1 MIQTLSLS
9 FLILSL
15 MFSIISISTA
25 NSNVYVQCSQLNFTS
40 VTPYDS
46 NVNSLFTSLVDSAS
60 ICNFNKFEIAPL
72 NDVVYGLYQCRG
84 DLSSPNCKDCV
95 SNSIS
100 QLKTI
105 CPMSRGGAIQ
115 LEECFVKY
123 NEASFFE
130 EDDKMEVYKRCG
142 PSVGYNYDVLNNID
156 GVLAYLVYG
165 NGQYFRQYDFATIQG
180 VAQCVQDLSLSD
192 CQDCLSEASRQLRSE
207 CETSTWGDMYLGKC
221 YIRYADHGN
230 ENHANDGFVAIVG
243 VGSLTFSVK
252 NYCTINVI
260 NKGMEKMKKY
270 VEGAKKDVELV
281 KSDAKSA
288 KEKAQKAEIEAKS
301 AKEKAQKAET
311 EANSAKEK
319 TDKTEKIVGEEIAK
333 NGFKL
338 YISYE
343 PQISMPPPC
352 YYVSHSSPCYW

>member
-1 MIQTLSLS
+1 MCVPIYRHVCMHAMTHKLSKATRALKLYPSKMIQTLSLS

-40 VTPYDS
+40 MTPYDS

-84 DLSSPNCKDCV
+84 DLSSSNCKDCV
-95 SNSIS
+95 SNSIT

-115 LEECFVKY
+115 LEECCVKY

-156 GVLAYLVYG
+156 GVLAYLVDG
-165 NGQYFRQYDFATIQG
+165 NGQYFRRYDFATIQG
-180 VAQCVQDLSLSD
+180 VAQCIQDLSLSD
-192 CQDCLSEASRQLRSE
+192 CQDCLSEASSQLRSE
-207 CETSTWGDMYLGKC
+207 CETSIWGDMYLGKC

-230 ENHANDGFVAIVG
+230 ENLANDSNTSSKKRSDLVCKKNILKWIAYIIVAIVG
-243 VGSLTFSVK
+243 VGSLTFAAK
-252 NYCTINVI
+252 NYCRINGTLLRI
-260 NKGMEKMKKY
+260 NKNISHKIIFFRLKK
-270 VEGAKKDVELV
+270 
-281 KSDAKSA
+281 S
-288 KEKAQKAEIEAKS
+288 
-301 AKEKAQKAET
+301 
-311 EANSAKEK
+311 N
-319 TDKTEKIVGEEIAK
+319 
-333 NGFKL
+333 F
-338 YISYE
+338 
-343 PQISMPPPC
+343 
-352 YYVSHSSPCYW
+352 

>member
-1 MIQTLSLS
+1 MCVPIYRHVCMHAMTHKLSKATRALKLYPSKMIQTLSLS

-221 YIRYADHGN
+221 YIRYADHG
-230 ENHANDGFVAIVG
+230 
-243 VGSLTFSVK
+243 
-252 NYCTINVI
+252 
-260 NKGMEKMKKY
+260 
-270 VEGAKKDVELV
+270 
-281 KSDAKSA
+281 
-288 KEKAQKAEIEAKS
+288 
-301 AKEKAQKAET
+301 
-311 EANSAKEK
+311 
-319 TDKTEKIVGEEIAK
+319 KIV
-333 NGFKL
+333 
-338 YISYE
+338 
-343 PQISMPPPC
+343 C
-352 YYVSHSSPCYW
+352 